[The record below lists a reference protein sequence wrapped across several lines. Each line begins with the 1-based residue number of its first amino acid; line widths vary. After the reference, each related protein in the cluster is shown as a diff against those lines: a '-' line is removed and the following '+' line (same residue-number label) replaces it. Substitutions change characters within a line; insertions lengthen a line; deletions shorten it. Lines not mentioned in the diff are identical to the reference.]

1 MEICLKFSKQT
12 NLLTK
17 IDLTMKAQGIIIG
30 TLLTLFLAMVAVQLF
45 IQGQYGIS
53 AVFGVMLA
61 LCVAM
66 VKCEINEYKEDK

>member
-1 MEICLKFSKQT
+1 
-12 NLLTK
+12 
-17 IDLTMKAQGIIIG
+17 MKAQGIIIG

-53 AVFGVMLA
+53 AVFAMMLA

-66 VKCEINEYKEDK
+66 VKCEIKEYKQNK